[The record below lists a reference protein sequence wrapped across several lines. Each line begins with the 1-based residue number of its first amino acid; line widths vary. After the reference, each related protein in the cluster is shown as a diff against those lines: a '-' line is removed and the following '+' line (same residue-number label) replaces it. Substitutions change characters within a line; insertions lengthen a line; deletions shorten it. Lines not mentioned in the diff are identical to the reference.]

1 MNFEYATKPIHN
13 LHQLCGGHFEKAQKS
28 VKRVYSKIEVI
39 FWLNEYSSHQST
51 FLLQNTEIPNSVQT
65 TFYRLFVHLI
75 SQTPVMV
82 KNADGN
88 EMMNKTKAN
97 DGQSMI

>member
-1 MNFEYATKPIHN
+1 M
-13 LHQLCGGHFEKAQKS
+13 
-28 VKRVYSKIEVI
+28 
-39 FWLNEYSSHQST
+39 

-82 KNADGN
+82 KNANGN